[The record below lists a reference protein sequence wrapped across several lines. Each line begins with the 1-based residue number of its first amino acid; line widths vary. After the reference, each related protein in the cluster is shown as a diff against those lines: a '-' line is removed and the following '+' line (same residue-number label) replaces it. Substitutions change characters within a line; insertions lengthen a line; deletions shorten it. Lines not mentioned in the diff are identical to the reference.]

1 MDYRKVTRSINDIN
15 DALEKIKSI
24 FQEIIIELNKSRLD
38 TKYSNATKLDQYL
51 EQDDFQINKDSITYV
66 QFKSFLHKVASDE
79 IIIEETDSYSDIC
92 RKAYS
97 EDPAYFK
104 RCITLIRKKL
114 QAVCMESISIYPSL
128 DLDDSESFIKSCIDL
143 ILSEEDAILK

>member
-1 MDYRKVTRSINDIN
+1 MDYKKIIRSINDAN
-15 DALEKIKSI
+15 DVLEKIKSI
-24 FQEIIIELNKSRLD
+24 FEEIAIELNKSRLD
-38 TKYSNATKLDQYL
+38 TKYNNATKLDEYL
-51 EQDDFQINKDSITYV
+51 EQDDFQINKDAITYI

-92 RKAYS
+92 RKAYP

-104 RCITLIRKKL
+104 RCITLVRKKL

-143 ILSEEDAILK
+143 ILSEDDVILK